1 MCCHSV
7 ACGIH
12 AAFLIAGW
20 QIMRLPFALIRPSKM
35 PKLRNSPME
44 LTSGQKAARTRRLRK
59 AGRKAAATRRRR
71 AVGKKAAK
79 TRMRRAAGRKGAATR
94 TLRSAR
100 LAASSAE
107 SVATNRSLKDVA
119 SYYPGPFWHSAG
131 WIKNLL
137 LFFDGVG
144 LLVPSY
150 MRGKPFEL
158 EPEMAHPLKREG
170 LLHILEPETL
180 VDRDATKQL
189 ATALSEVIAS
199 GALDPLGK
207 KRSKFHDLSRSRLGG
222 YGDVELAR
230 MILEELKRRNLA
242 NDSEDGVSIPMHP
255 MVRALVLVLLSQI
268 LRPRGQDFGLNL
280 SAATDRPELVGAL
293 RELLSLEAAPSAGQV
308 VSLDFQTVSVDLT
321 NVPLDEVLAFRKSH
335 LAEHRKYATDVRRF
349 VREMSLLSESE
360 RKAGTRCPY
369 RRDSRNG

>member
-107 SVATNRSLKDVA
+107 SVAIIPDRFGTRRVGSRTYCCFLMASVSL
-119 SYYPGPFWHSAG
+119 
-131 WIKNLL
+131 
-137 LFFDGVG
+137 
-144 LLVPSY
+144 
-150 MRGKPFEL
+150 
-158 EPEMAHPLKREG
+158 
-170 LLHILEPETL
+170 
-180 VDRDATKQL
+180 
-189 ATALSEVIAS
+189 
-199 GALDPLGK
+199 
-207 KRSKFHDLSRSRLGG
+207 FHRTCAVSRSNSNQKWL
-222 YGDVELAR
+222 
-230 MILEELKRRNLA
+230 IL
-242 NDSEDGVSIPMHP
+242 
-255 MVRALVLVLLSQI
+255 
-268 LRPRGQDFGLNL
+268 
-280 SAATDRPELVGAL
+280 
-293 RELLSLEAAPSAGQV
+293 
-308 VSLDFQTVSVDLT
+308 
-321 NVPLDEVLAFRKSH
+321 
-335 LAEHRKYATDVRRF
+335 
-349 VREMSLLSESE
+349 
-360 RKAGTRCPY
+360 
-369 RRDSRNG
+369 